1 MSGLPGLGYY
11 GQPYQPPDPRR
22 PIDDYAQARS
32 LPVIGNGSIVNGMTN
47 GGQSL
52 DEIIHQNNLEMMRR
66 RTYQQPPFR
75 QPSPENHVRRASML
89 EFGAAISD
97 DLADFQFDPNPATS
111 ILPNPIGDIAATQK
125 SLDPRKVRSREN
137 LNVNTRFP
145 PLDSTYSPYQNTSS
159 YSPALMSGV
168 SMNLDAQYM
177 PQNMDL
183 SMDYENASA
192 DLTPMNLHP
201 STNQQPLFT
210 GSPLNQNFP
219 PTYPGSIQDP
229 GVVEGGSDEQTLM
242 ERASHMNMPDSIHS
256 EPVRQDIPTPGP
268 VPTSQVQNITGM
280 GSPVH
285 SHQKARRISSSEQQ
299 SNDSMWTIKAK
310 VK

>member
-89 EFGAAISD
+89 EFGAPMSD

-145 PLDSTYSPYQNTSS
+145 PLDSTYGPYPNTSS

-177 PQNMDL
+177 PQSMDL
-183 SMDYENASA
+183 SMDYENTSA
-192 DLTPMNLHP
+192 DLTPMSLHP

-210 GSPLNQNFP
+210 DSPLSQNFP
-219 PTYPGSIQDP
+219 PTYPGPIQDP
-229 GVVEGGSDEQTLM
+229 GVVDRGSDEQTLM
-242 ERASHMNMPDSIHS
+242 ERVSHMNMPDSIHS

-268 VPTSQVQNITGM
+268 VPTSQVQNITAM
-280 GSPVH
+280 GSPVR
-285 SHQKARRISSSEQQ
+285 SHQKARRISTSEQR
-299 SNDSMWTIKAK
+299 SNDSMWASKRS
-310 VK
+310 